1 MIEREVMLKFFARSG
16 AAALALIGAPALA
29 QESSQPLPAPQSK
42 PNVVAEPG
50 AASPITING
59 TATLVS
65 DYRFRGISQTDK
77 NFAVQGSLTVSHSSG
92 VYASVWG
99 SSVDGYVTAANDFY
113 PGGGG
118 TTCCTAHQE
127 IDFIAG
133 FTKTYNGVKL
143 DGGVLYYFY
152 PKTKARGDNTSSDF
166 FEPYADIS
174 YTYGPVTAK
183 ATINYAFKQK
193 ALKLDQGQ
201 SQGQIGGTRYRDNV
215 YIAGDLSASVPNT
228 PVGLTAHVGHSFG
241 PSWLA
246 TDFYGGKGYTDWGL
260 GASLTYKQITL
271 GVQYVDTN
279 ATFISSSG
287 KNASKGGVVG
297 SLGVAF

>member
-1 MIEREVMLKFFARSG
+1 MRNLFAASCLAVLI
-16 AAALALIGAPALA
+16 AATPALA
-29 QESSQPLPAPQSK
+29 QESPQPLPAPQSK
-42 PNVVAEPG
+42 PDVVAEPQSG
-50 AASPITING
+50 SPITING
-59 TATLVS
+59 TATLVT

-77 NFAVQGSLTVSHSSG
+77 NFAVQASLTVSHESG
-92 VYASVWG
+92 FYASVWG
-99 SSVDGYVTAANDFY
+99 SSVDGYVTAANDLY
-113 PGGGG
+113 PGGSG

-133 FTKTYNGVKL
+133 FKKTYNGVTL

-166 FEPYADIS
+166 FEPYAS
-174 YTYGPVTAK
+174 AAYTFGPVSAK

-193 ALKLDQGQ
+193 ALRLDQGQ
-201 SQGQIGGTRYRDNV
+201 TPGSQSRDNV
-215 YIAGDLSASVPNT
+215 YIAGDFSAAVPNT
-228 PVGLTAHVGHSFG
+228 PIGLTAHVGHNFG

-246 TDFYGGKGYTDWGL
+246 TDIYGGKGYTDWGL

-271 GVQYVDTN
+271 GVQYVDTD

-297 SLGVAF
+297 TLGVAF